1 MFFSPLE
8 LGWTISGNG
17 AQSKF
22 FARPKKTELEE
33 RRREGERERE
43 RERERG
49 GSTNTEEWTGE
60 CLISSLSPSSAQVFM
75 HDEGVCIL

>member
-1 MFFSPLE
+1 MFFCPLE

-43 RERERG
+43 RERE

>member
-1 MFFSPLE
+1 MEMSALFFSPLE

-49 GSTNTEEWTGE
+49 
-60 CLISSLSPSSAQVFM
+60 QYK
-75 HDEGVCIL
+75 H